1 MKTRWMVIAAVVLA
15 VGGMAWAAEN
25 AAKAIMT
32 AAPSR
37 FVNPFVVGGK
47 WYRANLHTH
56 TTLSDG
62 DVNLPVRVKQYR
74 DKGYQVLAV
83 TDHEK
88 TNNVAG
94 YSDKDFLLIN
104 GMETHPACPG
114 AEIPYHFVCLNIPN
128 GLTFAKEV
136 NAPER
141 IRRVKASGGEIIFAH
156 PYWSGHTTREMLA
169 VDGYIGIEVYN
180 GEFRHTGKGYNSVQW
195 DQLLNTGKII
205 PAVANDDLHESAR
218 IGEAWTMIKAKE
230 LTAEAVM
237 NALRNGR
244 CYASCG
250 PTIDDFRIEA
260 GQAAVKCSPVVEIC
274 FMGQNEFSY
283 NVTGDRDHLITSA
296 VCKLPPEIRY
306 VRAEVVDA
314 NGKHAWTNVIEVKDA
329 LSERL
334 NKK

>member
-1 MKTRWMVIAAVVLA
+1 MVIAAVVLA

-37 FVNPFVVGGK
+37 LVNPFVVEGK

-94 YSDKDFLLIN
+94 YSDKDFLLIS

-141 IRRVKASGGEIIFAH
+141 IRQVKASGGEIIFAH
-156 PYWSGHTTREMLA
+156 PYWSGHTINQLLA
-169 VDGYIGIEVYN
+169 VEGYIGIEVFN
-180 GEFRHTGKGYNSVQW
+180 GTFARTGKGYSSVQW
-195 DQLLNTGKII
+195 DELLNAGHMM
-205 PAVANDDLHESAR
+205 PAMANDDLHESAR

-230 LTAEAVM
+230 LTANAIM
-237 NALRNGR
+237 NALRSG
-244 CYASCG
+244 CYYATCG
-250 PTIDDFRIEA
+250 PVFEDFRVEQGFA
-260 GQAAVKCSPVVEIC
+260 KVKCSPVAEIHV
-274 FMGQNEFSY
+274 FSQNGFDFYDSVA
-283 NVTGDRDHLITSA
+283 NNKVLTSA
-296 VCKLPPEIRY
+296 QYKLPPEIRY

-314 NGKHAWTNVIEVKDA
+314 NGKHAWTNAIEVKEA
-329 LSERL
+329 PSEKP